1 MVAVQQTSLRQRV
14 IRGSILSVAGHFVS
28 QGIRLGGNLITTR
41 LLLPE
46 MFGVMAIANVLF
58 IGIEMLSDLGIRQNI
73 IQSRRGD
80 DPTFLNTAWSL
91 QIVRGLL
98 LGLIVLALSA
108 LLYGL
113 GWLGWLPKDSAYADQ
128 NLPWVIAAL
137 SLTPL
142 LKGLESTNMAT
153 ANRNLIL
160 GRLTLIEVL
169 SQIAGPVVIIAWCFY
184 FDRSV
189 WALVAGWFTV
199 SLTRMMLSHSY
210 LPGIRNR
217 LRWDR
222 ESLESLYHFGKWI
235 FVSSILGFLLNNG
248 DRLLFG
254 FYLNSNDLGIYS
266 IAFMMVS
273 AVETLLR
280 KLVANVSFPALSEIY
295 RREPNGLVKYYY
307 QFRRPIDLVSLFLV
321 GVIFTGGREII
332 DIFYDD
338 RYVSAGP
345 MLEILGVSLFFI
357 RFDVAGLCY
366 LVLGKPKLLT
376 IIIFARVVGLYLLV
390 PLAFQFYDFSQAIW
404 VIAINYTVGL
414 PLLFYFN
421 IKNGLFKL
429 ADEIKYLP
437 ALILGAVL
445 GSTFSWIASELVL

>member
-14 IRGSILSVAGHFVS
+14 IRGSILSVAGHVVS

-41 LLLPE
+41 LLVPE

-98 LGLIVLALSA
+98 LGLIVLMLSA

-113 GWLGWLPKDSAYADQ
+113 GWLGWLPKDSAYADR

-137 SLTPL
+137 SLTPV
-142 LKGLESTNMAT
+142 LKGLESTKMAT
-153 ANRNLIL
+153 ANRNLVL
-160 GRLTLIEVL
+160 GRLTLIDVF
-169 SQIAGPVVIIAWCFY
+169 SQIAGPIVIIAWCFY
-184 FDRSV
+184 LDRGI
-189 WALVAGWFTV
+189 WALVAGWFAV
-199 SLTRMMLSHSY
+199 SLTRMTLSHCY

-217 LRWDR
+217 LCWDR
-222 ESLESLYHFGKWI
+222 DSLKGLYHFGKWI

-248 DRLLFG
+248 DRLIFG
-254 FYLNSNDLGIYS
+254 VYLNSNDLGIYS

-280 KLVANVSFPALSEIY
+280 KLVSNVSFPALSEIY
-295 RREPNGLVKYYY
+295 RREPDNLAKYYY

-321 GVIFTGGREII
+321 GVIFTGGHTII
-332 DIFYDD
+332 AIFYDD
-338 RYVSAGP
+338 RYASAGS

-376 IIIFARVVGLYLLV
+376 LVIFARVIGLYLLV
-390 PLAFQFYDFSQAIW
+390 PLAFQFYDFSLAIW
-404 VIAINYTVGL
+404 VIASNYIIGL

-429 ADEIKYLP
+429 TDEIKFLP

-445 GSTFSWIASELVL
+445 GSAFSSIASELAL

>member
-14 IRGSILSVAGHFVS
+14 IRGSLLSVAGHLVS

-41 LLLPE
+41 LLVPE

-58 IGIEMLSDLGIRQNI
+58 IGIEMLSDLGIRQSI

-80 DPTFLNTAWSL
+80 DPAFLNTAWSL

-98 LGLIVLALSA
+98 LGLVVLALSA
-108 LLYGL
+108 GLYGL
-113 GWLGWLPKDSAYADQ
+113 GWLGWLPKDSAYADR

-153 ANRNLIL
+153 ANRNLVL

-169 SQIAGPVVIIAWCFY
+169 SQIAGPIVIIAWCLY
-184 FDRSV
+184 LDRSV
-189 WALVAGWFTV
+189 WALVTGWFAV
-199 SLTRMMLSHSY
+199 SLTKMALSHGY

-217 LRWDR
+217 WRWDR

-280 KLVANVSFPALSEIY
+280 KLVSNVSFPALSEIY
-295 RREPNGLVKYYY
+295 RRDPDSLVKYYY

-321 GVIFTGGREII
+321 GVIFTGGHAII

-338 RYVSAGP
+338 RYASAGA

-376 IIIFARVVGLYLLV
+376 IIIFARVVGLYVTV
-390 PLAFQFYDFSQAIW
+390 PLAFHFYDFSTAIW
-404 VIAINYTVGL
+404 VIAINYTLGL

-429 ADEIKYLP
+429 ADEIKFLP
-437 ALILGAVL
+437 ALILGAL
-445 GSTFSWIASELVL
+445 AGTAFSWIAGELVL